1 MDSFDAEV
9 FLSFATDCYGP
20 GHKIQ
25 PDSTL
30 SQLIKAQLAE
40 HLAEL
45 IECDAVAQIND
56 IGGTPNKQLVEVFME
71 SYKADR
77 AAQAA
82 AQLQVSMK
90 QAEELVQQ
98 ANEVLEPEK
107 SSPEACSVEQV
118 LDIDTQRRQSDG
130 F

>member
-1 MDSFDAEV
+1 
-9 FLSFATDCYGP
+9 
-20 GHKIQ
+20 
-25 PDSTL
+25 
-30 SQLIKAQLAE
+30 
-40 HLAEL
+40 
-45 IECDAVAQIND
+45 
-56 IGGTPNKQLVEVFME
+56 ME